1 MIRDL
6 RQSYG
11 KTFDI
16 RIQLSSMLVVHM
28 RVNGPAAPDCA
39 RAEERDGKEKPGDKK
54 RDVNQSIAIHVSTT
68 REGPPAIAF
77 AYGPAENL
85 NPGASRASSRN
96 QPDRTSRCRR

>member
-6 RQSYG
+6 RQNCKS
-11 KTFDI
+11 FDI

-68 REGPPAIAF
+68 IEGPPAIAF
-77 AYGPAENL
+77 AYGPAFV
-85 NPGASRASSRN
+85 SSL
-96 QPDRTSRCRR
+96 RCGLPRLFR